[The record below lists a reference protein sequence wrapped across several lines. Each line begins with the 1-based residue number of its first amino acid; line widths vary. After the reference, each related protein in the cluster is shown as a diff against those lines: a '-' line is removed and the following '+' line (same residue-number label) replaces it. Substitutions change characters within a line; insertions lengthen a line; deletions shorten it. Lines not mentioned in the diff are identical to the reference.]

1 MSPAAQSVFVAEARE
16 HLIDICTGLL
26 QLEQAG
32 EGSTRQKIEPLQRA
46 VHSIKGGAGF
56 FGLAALEQLAHRM
69 ETVFGGAMDGLY
81 RCDGRF
87 TDCLLQATDCL
98 TVLMDDPVRG
108 KDTDIS
114 AMLAKLDQ
122 LQTIPATVEDAAA
135 GKPAADS
142 APEFDCEFELDE
154 LAAAGLP
161 PLALIA
167 RINDHGRIVRGQLE
181 TADIDLSQAPP
192 KPPFFWQIR
201 VASPLGREAF
211 LKALGLPDRQQTM
224 DHLVLTAGGG
234 QIEPVSTVPAAKNDS
249 GRTGTANRSGTI
261 RIPIDLIDQLMSL
274 AGELVLVRNQARRY
288 SEALQPLPGQVMQRL
303 DAVTSAF
310 QDTVLQARM
319 QPVATVFNKYPRL
332 IRDLSRQLAKQIELQ
347 IVGGEVELDKNILEA
362 LSDPLTH
369 LIRNACDH
377 GLESAAERIAQ
388 GKSAMGRIR
397 LEARHLGDQILISF
411 SDDGRGIDRQAVRN
425 KTLAQGLRTSE
436 ELVRLDDRDLLGL
449 ILLPGFSTAAQ
460 ISDISGRGVGM
471 DVVKTNLAAIGG
483 SIEIESQP
491 GAGTTFLLRLPL
503 TLAIIPTLL
512 VMAGGERYAL
522 PQKDI
527 EELVYVDPSR
537 SGIAIE
543 RKTDGEVV
551 RLRGALLPLV
561 RLAETLQGSAADLAH
576 RSPAPEVFAVVRS
589 GSRRFG
595 LVLDAILNNEE
606 IVVKPLH
613 SALKQLPMYSGAT
626 VLGDGR
632 VALILNPDGIAQR
645 ARVRFHAEH
654 SVTGQDKTADSG
666 QSLSVLRVRQS
677 DGRLLG
683 IPMIDVLRIVMCHN
697 ETMER
702 VGDQVYMMIGDLPT
716 RILAT
721 LEGGMPAMP
730 MTLLA
735 PFFVVLLKHHHQ
747 QVGLAVAEVIGAEWI
762 DATAIHWLETGSGT
776 FRAAALNGEIVP
788 LADPLALAAEV
799 FPGSTREA
807 AE

>member
-1 MSPAAQSVFVAEARE
+1 
-16 HLIDICTGLL
+16 
-26 QLEQAG
+26 
-32 EGSTRQKIEPLQRA
+32 
-46 VHSIKGGAGF
+46 
-56 FGLAALEQLAHRM
+56 
-69 ETVFGGAMDGLY
+69 
-81 RCDGRF
+81 
-87 TDCLLQATDCL
+87 
-98 TVLMDDPVRG
+98 
-108 KDTDIS
+108 
-114 AMLAKLDQ
+114 
-122 LQTIPATVEDAAA
+122 
-135 GKPAADS
+135 
-142 APEFDCEFELDE
+142 
-154 LAAAGLP
+154 
-161 PLALIA
+161 
-167 RINDHGRIVRGQLE
+167 
-181 TADIDLSQAPP
+181 
-192 KPPFFWQIR
+192 
-201 VASPLGREAF
+201 
-211 LKALGLPDRQQTM
+211 
-224 DHLVLTAGGG
+224 
-234 QIEPVSTVPAAKNDS
+234 
-249 GRTGTANRSGTI
+249 
-261 RIPIDLIDQLMSL
+261 
-274 AGELVLVRNQARRY
+274 
-288 SEALQPLPGQVMQRL
+288 
-303 DAVTSAF
+303 
-310 QDTVLQARM
+310 
-319 QPVATVFNKYPRL
+319 
-332 IRDLSRQLAKQIELQ
+332 LQ

-388 GKSAMGRIR
+388 GKSAVGRIR

-436 ELVRLDDRDLLGL
+436 ELARLDDRDVLGL

-483 SIEIESQP
+483 SIEIESRP

-527 EELVYVDPSR
+527 EELVYVDPSH

-561 RLAETLQGSAADLAH
+561 RLAETLQGNAADFAH
-576 RSPAPEVFAVVRS
+576 PHVAPDILAVVRS

-595 LVLDAILNNEE
+595 LVLDGILNNEE

-645 ARVRFHAEH
+645 ARVRFHAEKA
-654 SVTGQDKTADSG
+654 VTGQDKTADSG

-702 VGDQVYMMIGDLPT
+702 VGDQVYTMIGDLPT
-716 RILAT
+716 RVLAT
-721 LEGGMPAMP
+721 LEGGIPAMP
-730 MTLLA
+730 MALPA
-735 PFFVVLLKHHHQ
+735 PFFMVLLKHHNQ
-747 QVGLAVAEVIGAEWI
+747 QVGLVVAEVIGAEWI
-762 DATAIHWLETGSGT
+762 DATALHRLETGSGA

-788 LADPLALAAEV
+788 LADSLALAAEV
-799 FPGSTREA
+799 YPGSMREA